1 MASFWVL
8 IQTFHHFLRKF
19 KGLICVS
26 FPQSQNQV
34 IFLAR
39 NLWVASSFL
48 FFISRQTKKGTMI
61 WRFSTLLYMNYTWI
75 QWDQFWFFHN
85 CMTSDACFFCHVS
98 YFKHF
103 HAFHLFWHL
112 ENVCHLSIFRNK
124 RNDKNLLTRKD
135 FVKSLRI
142 FSMRN
147 FLMSGPHGS

>member
-19 KGLICVS
+19 KGLICGS
-26 FPQSQNQV
+26 FPQSQNLA

-48 FFISRQTKKGTMI
+48 FFYLSPNKERYDDLAIFYS
-61 WRFSTLLYMNYTWI
+61 LCYYTWI

-112 ENVCHLSIFRNK
+112 GNVCHLSKFKNK
-124 RNDKNLLTRKD
+124 RNDKKNLFTRKD